1 MPVARVAQKID
12 SSEDRQAAR
21 RVLAIDDNEAFLDT
35 LSSVLRALGHEVR
48 TTPDASATLTIARE
62 FLPDVVL
69 LDVYMPSPT
78 GFSLARELRRLYPP
92 SRMMLVMMSG
102 LELDEETLL
111 NAGQAG
117 FDHCIGKLFTPE
129 ELDQLLS
136 TAPARAQLRPAE

>member
-1 MPVARVAQKID
+1 MPVGRVAQKANRRA
-12 SSEDRQAAR
+12 SR

-35 LSSVLRALGHEVR
+35 LSSLLRALGHDVR
-48 TTPDASATLTIARE
+48 TTANATATLAIARE
-62 FLPDVVL
+62 FAPDIVL
-69 LDVYMPSPT
+69 LDVYMPSAT

-111 NAGQAG
+111 GAGQAG

-136 TAPARAQLRPAE
+136 TAPAGAEPRPAE

>member
-1 MPVARVAQKID
+1 M
-12 SSEDRQAAR
+12 
-21 RVLAIDDNEAFLDT
+21 
-35 LSSVLRALGHEVR
+35 RALGHDVR
-48 TTPDASATLTIARE
+48 TTADATATLTIARE
-62 FLPDVVL
+62 FAPDAVL
-69 LDVYMPSPT
+69 LDVYLPSPT

-111 NAGQAG
+111 GAGQAG

-136 TAPARAQLRPAE
+136 TAPAGAEPRPDE